1 MTLAQDPYAQ
11 PGTGAAAPAADESPV
26 MLPRAELGRLIDA
39 LRATGRQVWGPVV
52 RDGALAV
59 GEIDDPSDLA
69 AGVAVSLAP
78 GRAKLTTTSGEQTFA
93 HQAGPPWKAVLFPP
107 RVDSLRASRDPDGTV
122 AFGAV
127 PVAVRPVALLGL
139 RACDLAAIA
148 IQDRVLADGPVR
160 DTDYASRR
168 AGAFLVTVQCT
179 AAALTCFCGS
189 TGTGPEAGPGSDLV
203 LTEMDEGFIVRSGS
217 PAGAEL
223 LDGLRLAAAPP
234 DLVGRAGMAVE
245 DVRRATAGQ
254 LPAGDLAGRLV
265 ANPEH
270 PRWAAVAER
279 CLSCTNCTLVC
290 PTCFCTGATQRTDLD
305 GRVSIVEREWQSCFG
320 GDYARV
326 AGWDVRS
333 GTRERYRQWLT
344 HKFGTWWEQFG
355 STGCVGCGR
364 CIAWCPVGIDVREE
378 LIAIAGGPATDEALA
393 LPKPAFGPRPDRWLP
408 VVEPAA
414 WEGFIPADVV
424 ETQRETADT
433 VTLKLS
439 PRDPRLLETQPGQ
452 FVMASLPGFPA
463 PPISVSRVDHGL
475 LSLTI
480 RAAGAAT
487 TALTDLVSGD
497 QVGLR
502 GPLGRPWPIDS
513 AAGRD
518 VVVVAGGIGLA
529 PLRPVI
535 DAIRRDR
542 GRFADVR
549 LVVGSR
555 TPADRLFADEL
566 ARLARET
573 DLDVRQTVDRPDA
586 SWSGEVGLVIRLLA
600 PDDRIGPDAVA
611 FVCGPERMIPPVGT
625 ALSRLGI
632 PRERVWVSLERTMQ
646 CGVGLCGHCQLGS
659 LFVCRDGPVFSLAE
673 LGDRLE
679 HEGL

>member
-1 MTLAQDPYAQ
+1 
-11 PGTGAAAPAADESPV
+11 V
-26 MLPRAELGRLIDA
+26 
-39 LRATGRQVWGPVV
+39 
-52 RDGALAV
+52 
-59 GEIDDPSDLA
+59 
-69 AGVAVSLAP
+69 
-78 GRAKLTTTSGEQTFA
+78 
-93 HQAGPPWKAVLFPP
+93 
-107 RVDSLRASRDPDGTV
+107 
-122 AFGAV
+122 
-127 PVAVRPVALLGL
+127 
-139 RACDLAAIA
+139 
-148 IQDRVLADGPVR
+148 QDRVLADGPVR
-160 DTDYASRR
+160 DEDYRVRR
-168 AGAFLVTVQCT
+168 AGALLVAVECT
-179 AAALTCFCGS
+179 TAALTCFCGS
-189 TGTGPEAGPGSDLV
+189 SGTGPEAGPGADLV
-203 LTEMDEGFIVRSGS
+203 LTEVDEGFVIRSGS
-217 PAGAEL
+217 PAGAEV
-223 LDGLRLAAAPP
+223 LDRLGLAAAPP
-234 DLVGRAGMAVE
+234 DLVGLARMAVE

-254 LPAGDLAGRLV
+254 LPAGDLAGRLI

-378 LIAIAGGPATDEALA
+378 LVAIAGGPATDRAIA
-393 LPKPAFGPRPDRWLP
+393 PPTPAFGPPPDRWLP
-408 VVEPAA
+408 VLEPAS
-414 WEGFIPADVV
+414 WEAFGTAEVV
-424 ETQRETADT
+424 ETHRETADT
-433 VTLKLS
+433 VTLTLS
-439 PRDPRLLETQPGQ
+439 PRDRRLSETRPGQ
-452 FVMASLPGFPA
+452 FVMAALPGFPA
-463 PPISVSRVDHGL
+463 PPISVSRVDDGR

-487 TALTDLVSGD
+487 TALTDLVPGD
-497 QVGLR
+497 RLGLR

-518 VVVVAGGIGLA
+518 VVLVAGGIGLA

-542 GRFADVR
+542 SRFADFR

-573 DLDVRQTVDRPDA
+573 DLDIRQTVDRPDA
-586 SWSGEVGLVIRLLA
+586 GWSGEVGLVIRLLA

-632 PRERVWVSLERTMQ
+632 APERVWVSLERTMQ

-673 LGDRLE
+673 LGDRLD